1 MPHSVSLAAT
11 SVGGALL
18 LEAKFGMRVDIAAHS
33 ADAGGLG
40 DE

>member
-1 MPHSVSLAAT
+1 
-11 SVGGALL
+11 LL
-18 LEAKFGMRVDIAAHS
+18 LEAKFRMRVDIAAHS